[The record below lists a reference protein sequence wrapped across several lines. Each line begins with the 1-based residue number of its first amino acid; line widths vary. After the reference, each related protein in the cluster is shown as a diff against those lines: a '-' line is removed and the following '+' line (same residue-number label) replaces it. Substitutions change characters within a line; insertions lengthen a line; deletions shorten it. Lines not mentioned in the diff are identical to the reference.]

1 MTSRIERAQWA
12 EREKE
17 FDRQEKLIAGY
28 NQSGNAGYGNPE
40 KINWGPGGGR
50 KNPPGPGAIPPIKK
64 V

>member
-17 FDRQEKLIAGY
+17 FDRQEKLIAG
-28 NQSGNAGYGNPE
+28 NHTGRSSRPSGAE
-40 KINWGPGGGR
+40 R
-50 KNPPGPGAIPPIKK
+50 DAKNMTYDQHMKMWVPNIPK